1 MEERIVMDSSTII
14 RVVAGVLFV
23 IVLVVL
29 IQRRRTRVK

>member
-1 MEERIVMDSSTII
+1 MDQATII

-23 IVLVVL
+23 VVLIVL